1 MTAVVCT
8 PLLVEQVA
16 LGRLPAARVLRTG
29 MGPRPALPA
38 GPAIVAGVAGGL
50 AAHVRPGDVVVASEV
65 RGSTAAVP
73 IPSAPLLAGALRRL
87 GLRVHVGPVVSRP
100 KPVDG
105 AARTH
110 LAATGALAVD
120 MESAY
125 LAPADGAFAV
135 VRTIVD
141 TPDHPLWRP
150 GTVWRG
156 VRALRA
162 LRRAAPAV
170 AQWAAAAH
178 EREVLLA
185 GSEDADLVLV
195 FGPARSPSGREG
207 APTHAVTGP
216 GDLDLRWLAGAR
228 RIAIDTHPATPRHLV
243 DDLVHTLTGL
253 GPIRLTTPREV
264 T

>member
-1 MTAVVCT
+1 VTVVCT

-16 LGRLPAARVLRTG
+16 LGRLPGGARVVRTG
-29 MGPRPALPA
+29 MGPRPALPE
-38 GPAIVAGVAGGL
+38 GPAIVAGVAGSL
-50 AAHVRPGDVVVASEV
+50 SVDVRPADVVVASEV
-65 RGSTAAVP
+65 RGAGAPVAV
-73 IPSAPLLAGALRRL
+73 PSAPLLAGALRRL
-87 GLRVHVGPVVSRP
+87 GLRVHVGPIVSRP

-105 AARTH
+105 AARDE

-125 LAPADGAFAV
+125 LAPARGAFAV

-150 GTVWRG
+150 GTVVRG
-156 VRALRA
+156 IRALRA

-178 EREVLLA
+178 EREVLL
-185 GSEDADLVLV
+185 GHGTEDADLVL
-195 FGPARSPSGREG
+195 
-207 APTHAVTGP
+207 APGSEV
-216 GDLDLRWLAGAR
+216 DLRSLAGAR
-228 RIAIDTHPATPRHLV
+228 RVAITADASAPPHLV
-243 DDLVHTLTGL
+243 DDLVRTLTGL
-253 GPIRLTTPREV
+253 GPIKLTTPREV